1 MNFVVTIKIFFPVFS
16 LVFFISVL
24 NLSIYAEENTTEP
37 EFFAIQHAESG
48 SITNINSTLYLLELN
63 NISEKTILFSDRP
76 DRIVEHTS
84 TLEFIDS
91 WAFGKDNFLQ
101 DPPNGVLVINSVV
114 NESDLVLMELID
126 PVYDMDKK
134 TLQYSVVI
142 NNLTSIE
149 LYSIFDQATLLIDST
164 DYQDRKTPG
173 VY

>member
-1 MNFVVTIKIFFPVFS
+1 MKKIFFPVFP

-24 NLSIYAEENTTEP
+24 NLSIYAEENTPEP

-48 SITNINSTLYLLELN
+48 SITNVNSTLYLLELDN
-63 NISEKTILFSDRP
+63 MSEKTILFSDRP

-84 TLEFIDS
+84 TLEFIDN
-91 WAFGKDNFLQ
+91 WKVGEDNFLE
-101 DPPNGVLVINSVV
+101 DPPNGVLVINSDVDR
-114 NESDLVLMELID
+114 SDLVLMELID
-126 PVYDMDKK
+126 PIYDNDKK

-142 NNLTSIE
+142 NNLTSVE
-149 LYSIFDQATLLIDST
+149 LYSIFDQATLIIDST